1 MQNKSYIVL
10 GASSKIGSVFYS
22 KFKKK
27 IKFASKKSFK
37 SKKFQKFDLN
47 KDNIDPLISKY
58 KPTHVIIFSAESDPD
73 KCYKNPKK
81 TKTINFLSTI
91 KIIKKCIKKKIV
103 PIVFSSEFVFNG
115 KKGNYSEKSITNPI
129 LIYGN
134 QKKLLENYIVKKK
147 LPVLIFR
154 LAKVYGDKKNDK
166 TLVTNYI
173 KQVKKN
179 KILKVA
185 KDQYFS
191 PVYVN
196 DVVKVIDQA
205 ARRNLTGLYN
215 IAGNQRLSRFQILKM
230 IIKVFKTSTQII
242 PCSIDDFKLP
252 EKRPKDV
259 SMSNSLL
266 KKKLGYKFINIKFII
281 KKIKLQNKNK

>member
-1 MQNKSYIVL
+1 M
-10 GASSKIGSVFYS
+10 
-22 KFKKK
+22 
-27 IKFASKKSFK
+27 
-37 SKKFQKFDLN
+37 
-47 KDNIDPLISKY
+47 
-58 KPTHVIIFSAESDPD
+58 
-73 KCYKNPKK
+73 
-81 TKTINFLSTI
+81 
-91 KIIKKCIKKKIV
+91 
-103 PIVFSSEFVFNG
+103 
-115 KKGNYSEKSITNPI
+115 
-129 LIYGN
+129 
-134 QKKLLENYIVKKK
+134 
-147 LPVLIFR
+147 
-154 LAKVYGDKKNDK
+154 
-166 TLVTNYI
+166 VTNYI